1 MYLVLAAGDLVG
13 AGQKEDGAEAHEPE
27 GGEHQQDERALPRPG
42 ILSIILIMF
51 AWNIVGSLILAPSR
65 YDLLYLKSILAMMEV
80 SCDHRLG
87 CWQSAATA
95 QVFFHPCD
103 TILHFTIESP
113 FFGDQTLGSLWRRER
128 PSNGLN
134 AIWQFSRNR

>member
-1 MYLVLAAGDLVG
+1 
-13 AGQKEDGAEAHEPE
+13 
-27 GGEHQQDERALPRPG
+27 
-42 ILSIILIMF
+42 MF
-51 AWNIVGSLILAPSR
+51 AWNIVWSLIGVIATSR
-65 YDLLYLKSILAMMEV
+65 YNLLYLKSILAMMEV

-113 FFGDQTLGSLWRRER
+113 FFGTNHWDRSGGRSDPPMVSMPFGNFQEIGEIFFTSITSHLVDFDLLLLECVTIF
-128 PSNGLN
+128 PCLNSNCIKCELV
-134 AIWQFSRNR
+134 QSDHK